1 MEKNINCY
9 EKYVGTLLDG
19 KYQIEKCLGIGG
31 MAAVLL
37 AKDVEKNIRV
47 AIKMLRD
54 EYANDSDAVD
64 RFKSEA
70 QAVSMLS
77 HPNVVG
83 IHDISLDG
91 ELKYL
96 VMEYVEGVSLRAYMD
111 KRGKLSF
118 AEVSSISEQILA
130 ALNHAHS
137 CGIIHR
143 DIKPQNIMLLKDG
156 FVKVMDFGIA
166 KLPEVDTVMTGE
178 AIGTVYYISPEQAE
192 GKPYDTRADL
202 YSVGVLMYEMATGK
216 LPFDDERPVSVVMM
230 QIHDKPVPPRR
241 IDKKISRGL
250 ETIILSAME
259 KKPQKRYESALD
271 MLRELRRIRLHP
283 TAEALT
289 PKKVARKKRSE
300 KNLKENRPSTAT
312 FPVILGVAVAMFFA
326 TIISLFYIINNLTGG
341 VSTRSI
347 EVPTVEGLEYTSD
360 AELGFNEDFTV
371 TVEYVH
377 SPTAAAG
384 TIISQ
389 EPSGGANRKVP
400 CSVTL
405 KVSLGPEMVTLS
417 DYTIMDWRDAYTQ
430 LRGQNFIV
438 EKIFSDN
445 SAMPAGFVF
454 MTEPAAGSKLEVG
467 STVKIYIS
475 NGTPSTVNIV
485 PNFFGL
491 SEKMAKRALKE
502 NKLLLGDV
510 IYTRSTLPAGT
521 VITFSPAAGTPVYAN
536 MTAVNF
542 VISAGADFET
552 RYYPNVVG
560 MSESDAT
567 TLLKNLGLTVFVST
581 VASNSP
587 VGEVIRQ
594 SPTEDGF
601 SASTVAVNVTVSGG
615 PSYVT
620 PPVRLPSL
628 KGLPLSSAQSGITS
642 MGLTVGKITYRK
654 SDLPEGTVLEQSPEA
669 GEYMTSGAPESVV
682 DLVVSGGP
690 EFVPPTVSATVPNV
704 EGMHVNAAKALLEES
719 GFIVSSIT
727 YSVSTEPD
735 GTVLW
740 QSERA
745 GDVVEGPE
753 GEIPIKLIVSLN
765 R

>member
-9 EKYVGTLLDG
+9 EKYIGTLLDG

-31 MAAVLL
+31 MAAVML
-37 AKDVEKNIRV
+37 ARDIGKDIHV

-54 EYANDSDAVD
+54 EYSEDTDAID

-83 IHDISLDG
+83 IHDICLDG
-91 ELKYL
+91 DVKYL

-216 LPFDDERPVSVVMM
+216 LPFDDEHPVSVVMM
-230 QIHDKPVPPRR
+230 QIHDKPIPPRR
-241 IDKKISRGL
+241 IDRKISRGL
-250 ETIILSAME
+250 ETIILCSME
-259 KKPQKRYESALD
+259 KNPQKRYQSALD

-283 TAEALT
+283 TAVVLT

-300 KNLKENRPSTAT
+300 KNLKENPPSTAT

-341 VSTRSI
+341 AAAESVK
-347 EVPTVEGLEYTSD
+347 VPTVEGLAYTTN
-360 AELGFNEDFTV
+360 AELGFNENFNV
-371 TVEYVH
+371 SVEYVH
-377 SPTAAAG
+377 SPNFASG
-384 TIISQ
+384 VIISQ

-400 CSVTL
+400 CAVTL
-405 KVSLGPEMVTLS
+405 KVSLGPEMVTLN
-417 DYTIMDWRDAYTQ
+417 DYTIMDWRDAYTK
-430 LRGQNFIV
+430 LREQNFIV
-438 EKIFSDN
+438 TKVFAEN
-445 SAMPAGFVF
+445 SAMPAGFVYA
-454 MTEPAAGSKLEVG
+454 TEPAAGSKLEIG
-467 STVKIYIS
+467 SAVTIYIS
-475 NGTPSTVNIV
+475 SGAPTAVTTV

-491 SEKMAKRALKE
+491 SERAAKKALDE
-502 NKLLLGDV
+502 SKLLLGN
-510 IYTRSTLPAGT
+510 ITYTRSSLPAGT
-521 VITFSPAAGTPVYAN
+521 VICFTPESGA
-536 MTAVNF
+536 TAYPNITSVDF
-542 VISAGADFET
+542 VISAGKDYPTNYF
-552 RYYPNVVG
+552 PNVVG
-560 MSESDAT
+560 QKLDDVN
-567 TLLKNLGLTVFVST
+567 LLLDSLALTVFVST
-581 VASNSP
+581 VANDA
-587 VGEVIRQ
+587 
-594 SPTEDGF
+594 PTGTIIAQTPTPS
-601 SASTVAVNVTVSGG
+601 SASTSSVSINLTVSGG
-615 PSYVT
+615 PDYQA

-628 KGLPLSSAQSGITS
+628 VGLPIESAKSGITS
-642 MGLTVGKITYRK
+642 MGFTVGEVVYKK
-654 SDLPEGTVLEQSPEA
+654 SDKPEGTVLSQTPAS
-669 GEYMTSGAPESVV
+669 GESMIPGAPESVV
-682 DLVVSGGP
+682 NLTVSGGP
-690 EFVPPTVSATVPNV
+690 NFIPPTVSAVVPNV
-704 EGMHVNAAKALLEES
+704 LGMNVESARALLKEN
-719 GFIVSSIT
+719 GFIIRNIT
-727 YSVSTEPD
+727 YTVSAEAND
-735 GTVLW
+735 TVLW
-740 QSERA
+740 QSETA
-745 GDVVEGPE
+745 NSTVSGPE
-753 GEIPIKLIVSLN
+753 GEIPIDLIVAINS
-765 R
+765 